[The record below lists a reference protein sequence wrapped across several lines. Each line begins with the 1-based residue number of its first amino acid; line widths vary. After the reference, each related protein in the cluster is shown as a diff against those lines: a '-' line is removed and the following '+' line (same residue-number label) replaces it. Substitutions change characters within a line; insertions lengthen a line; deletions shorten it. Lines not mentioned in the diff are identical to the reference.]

1 MVVKYDY
8 RFLRGF
14 IKENFG
20 SNDKY
25 AKFLGIGTTALY
37 ERLACNIP
45 FRQTEI
51 DATAKYGDLTGWN
64 LWCRFMVMHTK
75 QYAAFLM
82 GGHLSWPAE

>member
-1 MVVKYDY
+1 MAERYDY
-8 RFLRGF
+8 RALRGV

-25 AKFLGIGTTALY
+25 AKFLNIGTTALY

-51 DATAKYGDLTGWN
+51 DATVKY
-64 LWCRFMVMHTK
+64 
-75 QYAAFLM
+75 
-82 GGHLSWPAE
+82 GHLSGDDVMRLFFTKEIRKTV

>member
-1 MVVKYDY
+1 MAVKYDY
-8 RFLRGF
+8 RYLRGF

-51 DATAKYGDLTGWN
+51 DVTAKYGGLSGDDLMR
-64 LWCRFMVMHTK
+64 LFFTK
-75 QYAAFLM
+75 EIRK
-82 GGHLSWPAE
+82 SV